1 MARGTTGPAEAS
13 HAADTALTTS
23 ATDTPQNAISAA
35 AARRAS
41 GAEELARGT
50 TGPAEASHAADTA
63 LTTSATDTPQNA
75 ISAGEE

>member
-1 MARGTTGPAEAS
+1 PGRSGTAS
-13 HAADTALTTS
+13 PTLAAG
-23 ATDTPQNAISAA
+23 AA
-35 AARRAS
+35 NPNGTRRAS

-75 ISAGEE
+75 ISA